1 MQLEFDRIQSIQSIC
16 NSLQKMIFYEGGHHL
31 TAHPFGELPSYENAL
46 NAIHRDSAIYN
57 LYNEWF
63 QKLRSLQN
71 GNEPLL
77 CMNFSFIYGIDAKYG
92 SWGVLNQS
100 TKILQLFL
108 LQSTMQ

>member
-1 MQLEFDRIQSIQSIC
+1 
-16 NSLQKMIFYEGGHHL
+16 MIFYEGGHHL

-77 CMNFSFIYGIDAKYG
+77 CMNFLLFMG
-92 SWGVLNQS
+92 SMLNMVHGVYWNQS